1 MKVKK
6 KQLSG
11 KIADFPL
18 HLVQRMVDEQV
29 KQGNIADPRVFAYMP
44 SANKVEDGF
53 DWDKTDEGDK
63 FWSNVIRFKCFH
75 LIPKPEKPKG
85 HAHAKAMR
93 QYAKDAKNSKTPW
106 ELWELWEFRVK
117 NEKKWRALDRHPL
130 WEETTQYRRKRNNQ
144 AKPTPDKK
152 EQPKPNEIIR
162 AMLDKGMEVWA
173 SVSEDSYDKARNNI
187 GHCICQIVGYDETAE
202 YPMQTKS
209 LAWTFAVPID
219 WATMTEITELP

>member
-63 FWSNVIRFKCFH
+63 FWSNVIRFKCFD

-93 QYAKDAKNSKTPW
+93 QYAKDAKRSEKPW
-106 ELWELWEFRVK
+106 ENWEFQVAGDA
-117 NEKKWRALDRHPL
+117 KWYSFGTHPN
-130 WEETTQYRRKRNNQ
+130 WCVTTQYRRKSDNQ
-144 AKPTPDKK
+144 AKPTPDEK
-152 EQPKPNEIIR
+152 EQPTPNEIVQ
-162 AMLDKGMEVWA
+162 AMLAKGMEVWA
-173 SVSEDSYDKARNNI
+173 SMSDESYDDARDRI
-187 GHCICQIVGYDETAE
+187 GHYAYRVAE
-202 YPMQTKS
+202 YDVGSNFPVRTRDVGWK
-209 LAWTFAVPID
+209 WAVPVD
-219 WATMTEITELP
+219 LTTMTEITEMPE

>member
-18 HLVQRMVDEQV
+18 HVVQRMVDEQV
-29 KQGNIADPRVFAYMP
+29 KQGNPADPSVFAYMP
-44 SANKVEDGF
+44 RATKAADGF

-93 QYAKDAKNSKTPW
+93 QYAKDAKNSEKPW
-106 ELWELWEFRVK
+106 ENWEFQVAGDA
-117 NEKKWRALDRHPL
+117 KWYSFGTHPN
-130 WEETTQYRRKRNNQ
+130 WWVTSQYRRKSNNQ
-144 AKPTPDKK
+144 VEPETNSKVQPT
-152 EQPKPNEIIR
+152 PNEIVR
-162 AMLDKGMEVWA
+162 AMLAKGMTVWA
-173 SVSEDSYDKARNNI
+173 VVSDVSYDDARKRMSKN
-187 GHCICQIVGYDETAE
+187 VYYVDKYDDGSNFPVRAGGARWV
-202 YPMQTKS
+202 Y
-209 LAWTFAVPID
+209 AVPID
-219 WATMTEITELP
+219 TATMTEITELP